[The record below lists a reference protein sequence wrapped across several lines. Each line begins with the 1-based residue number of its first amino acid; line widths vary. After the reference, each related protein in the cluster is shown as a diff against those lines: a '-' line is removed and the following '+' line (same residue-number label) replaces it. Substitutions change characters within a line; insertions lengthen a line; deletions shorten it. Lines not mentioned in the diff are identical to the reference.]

1 MIVNAMAV
9 TRSPNS
15 RMLRPRIT
23 VPRIP
28 LRIVP
33 RRKLPACTP
42 NRLSFH
48 LRGTISTPEFSGRMI
63 GFPPE
68 DFRAACSVVRSE
80 RMPLSFLGQKH
91 FTTFERVGQNLSI
104 LPMHQDHALRI
115 ACLDEAN
122 EVIVACVRAEVEL
135 LPLALDVDRDAVQ
148 IDHAFFDEP
157 PAVRPFDLVAGQ
169 EDRASRILAN
179 FL

>member
-1 MIVNAMAV
+1 
-9 TRSPNS
+9 
-15 RMLRPRIT
+15 
-23 VPRIP
+23 
-28 LRIVP
+28 
-33 RRKLPACTP
+33 
-42 NRLSFH
+42 
-48 LRGTISTPEFSGRMI
+48 MI

-91 FTTFERVGQNLSI
+91 LTTFERVGQNLSI
-104 LPMHQDHALRI
+104 LSMHQDHALRV

-148 IDHAFFDEP
+148 VDHAFFDEP
-157 PAVRPFDLVAGQ
+157 PAVRPFDLVAC
-169 EDRASRILAN
+169 
-179 FL
+179 